1 MAEHSCDLE
10 EMFQGIRQNEGA
22 SLEQACRRLINER
35 YAASQTLPSWVEI
48 MDEAREVINP
58 QGAAESMAQANVA
71 LRSRIRVCDSAED

>member
-22 SLEQACRRLINER
+22 SLETVCRRLVEER
-35 YAASQTLPSWVEI
+35 YAASQTIPSWVEI
-48 MDEAREVINP
+48 IDEAREVLNP
-58 QGAAESMAQANVA
+58 HGAAESMAQANVA